1 MLTEEIY
8 VFQRNK
14 RDLELRKKEKKIKT
28 RFISSKFLLYFIEV
42 CIFMLTK
49 THKIIMIFKLI
60 LLF

>member
-49 THKIIMIFKLI
+49 THKIMIFKLI